1 MARPA
6 KIEESVLLKKL
17 SDVFRDVGYEGA
29 SLAML
34 SEAAGLKKASLY
46 HRFPGGK
53 EQMAREVMTRAE
65 TWLIEHI
72 LTPLGSSDPPQAR
85 IAAMVRNLDAFYSG
99 GRQPCL
105 LNMLS
110 SPRADRGPLARLIK
124 HAFKAWTEALTS
136 VLIDAKFDEDI
147 ARFRAERAIALL
159 QGSLVIARGMGA
171 TRPFRNCLANLEQ
184 ELLAPSPLPIEAPA
198 TEFAGV

>member
-6 KIEESVLLKKL
+6 KIEDSVLQKKL
-17 SDVFRDVGYEGA
+17 SDVFREVGYEGA

-34 SEAAGLKKASLY
+34 SEATGLKKASLY

-65 TWLIEHI
+65 EWLTEHV
-72 LTPLGSSDPPQAR
+72 LTPLKSSGPREAR
-85 IAAMVRNLDAFYSG
+85 IHAMIRSLDEFYSG
-99 GRQPCL
+99 GRQACL

-110 SPRADRGPLARLIK
+110 SPRADRGPFARPIK
-124 HAFKAWTEALTS
+124 NAFKAWIEALS
-136 VLIDAKFDEDI
+136 AVLVDAGFDEDT

-159 QGSLVIARGMGA
+159 QGSLVVSRGMDT
-171 TRPFRNCLANLEQ
+171 TRPFRNCLANLER
-184 ELLAPSPLPIEAPA
+184 ELLAPPRIEAGS
-198 TEFAGV
+198 AGSALA